1 MHQDSIYIVLS
12 TKPLA
17 ATHPNLVKDYKFKI
31 YSGTQSNADSPSFCL
46 INYSSGALRKYYQA
60 VRQLCPIKMCYGCW
74 FPTAHG
80 HLAKSTT
87 SN

>member
-1 MHQDSIYIVLS
+1 MLYVDAERQIQTSLSNRKSKSDLAPNQMHI
-12 TKPLA
+12 
-17 ATHPNLVKDYKFKI
+17 F
-31 YSGTQSNADSPSFCL
+31 SPSLCL
-46 INYSSGALRKYYQA
+46 INYSSGVLRKYYQA

-80 HLAKSTT
+80 HLAKSTA